1 MLFRSVTLPS
11 LAHASVLY
19 SPGVSDKVY
28 PDRAVY
34 LHEVLELTAQLVSGE
49 AHHGLTVRTELRAP
63 NPMLD
68 LRLLGNRMFRQC
80 NVVSFF
86 STSSF
91 LGVTFVMPIYLQ
103 LVRGMDPLQSGLTTF
118 PQAFGVMTSSFI
130 AGRLYS
136 SIGPRRLMSG
146 GFLAAAL
153 AIVLFTRLGVDSSL
167 WTIRGL
173 MLLRGFCMGF
183 AFVPMQAA
191 SYATI
196 PPSQN
201 GRASSL
207 FSTQRQVGVSFG
219 VAILASVLTAHMS
232 LSALV
237 TPDQVERAMRGV
249 HLAFG
254 LAVLFAVVAAV
265 AAWGIRDSD
274 AQATMAARAR
284 PARA

>member
-1 MLFRSVTLPS
+1 MTDGGITRRMNKPKRSVYLATVKRVHNGKTYVSPTGQFRVQIPVLPE
-11 LAHASVLY
+11 LVLLTG
-19 SPGVSDKVY
+19 SM
-28 PDRAVY
+28 
-34 LHEVLELTAQLVSGE
+34 VLLMIGAYGGQRTTGLV
-49 AHHGLTVRTELRAP
+49 T
-63 NPMLD
+63 
-68 LRLLGNRMFRQC
+68 
-80 NVVSFF
+80 
-86 STSSF
+86 
-91 LGVTFVMPIYLQ
+91 
-103 LVRGMDPLQSGLTTF
+103 
-118 PQAFGVMTSSFI
+118 
-130 AGRLYS
+130 
-136 SIGPRRLMSG
+136 
-146 GFLAAAL
+146 AL

-237 TPDQVERAMRGV
+237 TPDQVDRAMRGV